1 MLEHYINTE
10 KASLWAHVRGVKDA
24 APIRQGDLNYLF
36 RFTEDK
42 RQRRVPDIQKY
53 YLIPKW

>member
-10 KASLWAHVRGVKDA
+10 KVSLWAHIRWIKDA

-42 RQRRVPDIQKY
+42 RQKRVQNY
-53 YLIPKW
+53 YLMPKR